1 MDFNDS
7 QQEAA
12 FRKEARDFL
21 EANAEKRSI
30 ISDKPNDK
38 NPQIAVAGAPETV
51 KGGKEAAQEALER
64 AKVWQ
69 KKKAEAGLL
78 PSYGQKNLVVMVDH
92 RYNKLSIHKK
102 NMITWFLLDI
112 LRLELVCLDL
122 L

>member
-38 NPQIAVAGAPETV
+38 SLKLLLQELQKQSRVV
-51 KGGKEAAQEALER
+51 KKQ
-64 AKVWQ
+64 
-69 KKKAEAGLL
+69 
-78 PSYGQKNLVVMVDH
+78 
-92 RYNKLSIHKK
+92 
-102 NMITWFLLDI
+102 
-112 LRLELVCLDL
+112 LRRL
-122 L
+122 

>member
-38 NPQIAVAGAPETV
+38 SPQIAVAGAPETV

-69 KKKAEAGLL
+69 KKKAEAGFAAILWPKAVSYTHLTL
-78 PSYGQKNLVVMVDH
+78 PTMSTV
-92 RYNKLSIHKK
+92 
-102 NMITWFLLDI
+102 
-112 LRLELVCLDL
+112 
-122 L
+122 

>member
-38 NPQIAVAGAPETV
+38 SC
-51 KGGKEAAQEALER
+51 
-64 AKVWQ
+64 
-69 KKKAEAGLL
+69 LL
-78 PSYGQKNLVVMVDH
+78 YTSPSPRD
-92 RYNKLSIHKK
+92 
-102 NMITWFLLDI
+102 TA
-112 LRLELVCLDL
+112 
-122 L
+122 

>member
-7 QQEAA
+7 QQEAE
-12 FRKEARDFL
+12 FRKEAREFL

-38 NPQIAVAGAPETV
+38 SPQIAVAGAPETV

-69 KKKAEAGLL
+69 KKKAEAGFAAILW
-78 PSYGQKNLVVMVDH
+78 PKSLVVMVDH
-92 RYNKLSIHKK
+92 LYNKLSTLKK
-102 NMITWFLLDI
+102 NMII
-112 LRLELVCLDL
+112 
-122 L
+122 